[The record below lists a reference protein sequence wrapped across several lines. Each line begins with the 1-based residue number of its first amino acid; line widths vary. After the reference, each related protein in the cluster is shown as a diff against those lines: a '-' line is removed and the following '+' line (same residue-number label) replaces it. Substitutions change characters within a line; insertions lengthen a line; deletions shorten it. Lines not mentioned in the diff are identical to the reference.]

1 MIHQSKGKHGPNLWQ
16 KIITWDNLAWNESK
30 VTIKPKNIKKNMLKT
45 KTQNEEIKNA
55 DNW

>member
-1 MIHQSKGKHGPNLWQ
+1 LIHQSKGKHGPNLWQ

-30 VTIKPKNIKKNMLKT
+30 VTIKPKKIKKNMLKT